1 MAVTILPKTGK
12 PYRTYSLIVLGECI
26 FNEVL
31 GGRHFSIVLYMG
43 ASVSGFKQLRLACLM
58 QIILW
63 SFPLAL
69 LHLEKYSRSSDLLQN
84 LLKMIWIFGMFVYLE
99 VWRVLW
105 TKLYVT
111 YFVVKGILYMILI
124 FIFRNMDFQ
133 PQLKVDITFIRH
145 LAYYMNV
152 IFMVN
157 LGFSLF

>member
-1 MAVTILPKTGK
+1 MQ
-12 PYRTYSLIVLGECI
+12 
-26 FNEVL
+26 
-31 GGRHFSIVLYMG
+31 SIVR
-43 ASVSGFKQLRLACLM
+43 SLR
-58 QIILW
+58 
-63 SFPLAL
+63 LAL
-69 LHLEKYSRSSDLLQN
+69 LHFEKYSRITDLLQN
-84 LLKMIWIFGMFVYLE
+84 VLKIIWIFIVFVYLE

-105 TKLYVT
+105 IELYVT